1 VTQIAFVHLDM
12 NSASPECAALEFFW
26 PLLSPRGLIL
36 LDDYAYFRS
45 NTPGDALD
53 TAARR
58 LGTEIVSLP
67 TGQGLI
73 LK

>member
-1 VTQIAFVHLDM
+1 VHLDM
-12 NSASPECAALEFFW
+12 NSASPECAALEYFW
-26 PLLSPRGLIL
+26 PLLSAHGLIF

-45 NTPGDALD
+45 PPQGDALD
-53 TAARR
+53 DVAHR
-58 LGTEIVSLP
+58 LGIEILSLP